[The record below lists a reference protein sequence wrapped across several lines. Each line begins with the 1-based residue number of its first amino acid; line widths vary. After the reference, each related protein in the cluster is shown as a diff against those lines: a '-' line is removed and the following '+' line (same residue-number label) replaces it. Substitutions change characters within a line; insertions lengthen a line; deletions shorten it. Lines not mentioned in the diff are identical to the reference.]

1 MTKKEKGT
9 MMTLAAGLAWG
20 ISGISGQYL
29 MSHGVHV
36 NLLTSLRLLIT
47 GIFLLSLARSK
58 QKEHLVAAWKQPKF
72 LKQVLLFSIFG
83 LVLNQYAFLRA
94 IHLTNAGTAT
104 VLQYMAPILILSIVC
119 ILNRQ
124 RPTSFEIIA
133 IAMAILGTYMIATHG
148 KLGSL
153 AITPKGL
160 MWGLG
165 SAITYSIYILLPVKL
180 IHEWGSTIVIGSG
193 MFIGGILFS
202 LVTKAWQYPLQINV
216 MSILAYI
223 GIIGIGTIFAYT
235 FFLKGVS
242 IVGAVKGSL
251 LASVEPVSSVF
262 LTVLVLGEIFLSNRF
277 TWDAV
282 YFSCCNSNLLQR
294 FNCIEE
300 NETSKIVSFGVETLI

>member
-223 GIIGIGTIFAYT
+223 GIIGIGAIFAYT

-262 LTVLVLGEIFLSNRF
+262 LTVLVLGEIFYPIDLLGMLF
-277 TWDAV
+277 IFLAV
-282 YFSCCNSNLLQR
+282 
-294 FNCIEE
+294 
-300 NETSKIVSFGVETLI
+300 TLISYKDLIALKKMKRVR

>member
-193 MFIGGILFS
+193 MFIGEILFS

-216 MSILAYI
+216 ISILAYI

-262 LTVLVLGEIFLSNRF
+262 LTVLVLGEIFYPIDLLGMLF
-277 TWDAV
+277 IFLAV
-282 YFSCCNSNLLQR
+282 
-294 FNCIEE
+294 
-300 NETSKIVSFGVETLI
+300 TLISYKDLIALKKMKRVK

>member
-124 RPTSFEIIA
+124 RPISFEIIA

-262 LTVLVLGEIFLSNRF
+262 LTVLVLGEIFYPIDLLGMLF
-277 TWDAV
+277 IFLAV
-282 YFSCCNSNLLQR
+282 
-294 FNCIEE
+294 
-300 NETSKIVSFGVETLI
+300 TLISYKDLIALKKMKRVK

>member
-262 LTVLVLGEIFLSNRF
+262 LTVLVLGEIFYPIDLLGMLF
-277 TWDAV
+277 IFIAV
-282 YFSCCNSNLLQR
+282 
-294 FNCIEE
+294 
-300 NETSKIVSFGVETLI
+300 TLISYKDLIALKKMKRVK

>member
-242 IVGAVKGSL
+242 ILGAVKGSL

-262 LTVLVLGEIFLSNRF
+262 LTVLVLGEIFYPIDLLGMLF
-277 TWDAV
+277 IFLAV
-282 YFSCCNSNLLQR
+282 
-294 FNCIEE
+294 
-300 NETSKIVSFGVETLI
+300 TLISYKDLIALKKMKRVR

>member
-262 LTVLVLGEIFLSNRF
+262 LTVLVLGEIFYPIDLLGMLCIF
-277 TWDAV
+277 LAV
-282 YFSCCNSNLLQR
+282 
-294 FNCIEE
+294 
-300 NETSKIVSFGVETLI
+300 TLISYKDLIALKKMKRVK

>member
-251 LASVEPVSSVF
+251 LASVEPVSSEY
-262 LTVLVLGEIFLSNRF
+262 LTVLVLGEIFYPIDLLGMLF
-277 TWDAV
+277 IFLAV
-282 YFSCCNSNLLQR
+282 
-294 FNCIEE
+294 
-300 NETSKIVSFGVETLI
+300 TLISYKDLIALKKMKRVR

>member
-104 VLQYMAPILILSIVC
+104 VLQYMAQILILSIVC

-262 LTVLVLGEIFLSNRF
+262 LTVLVLGEIFYPIDLLGMLF
-277 TWDAV
+277 IFLAV
-282 YFSCCNSNLLQR
+282 
-294 FNCIEE
+294 
-300 NETSKIVSFGVETLI
+300 TLISYKDLIALKKMKRVR

>member
-165 SAITYSIYILLPVKL
+165 SAITYSIYILLPVKI

-262 LTVLVLGEIFLSNRF
+262 LTVLVLGEIFYPIDLLGMLF
-277 TWDAV
+277 IFLAV
-282 YFSCCNSNLLQR
+282 
-294 FNCIEE
+294 
-300 NETSKIVSFGVETLI
+300 TLISYKDLIALKKMKRVR

>member
-133 IAMAILGTYMIATHG
+133 IAMAILGTYMIATHE

-262 LTVLVLGEIFLSNRF
+262 LTVLVLGEIFYPIDLLGMLF
-277 TWDAV
+277 IFLAV
-282 YFSCCNSNLLQR
+282 
-294 FNCIEE
+294 
-300 NETSKIVSFGVETLI
+300 TLISYKDLIALKKMKRVR

>member
-153 AITPKGL
+153 AITPKEL

-216 MSILAYI
+216 ISILAYI

-262 LTVLVLGEIFLSNRF
+262 LTVLVLGEIFYPIDLLGMLF
-277 TWDAV
+277 IFLAV
-282 YFSCCNSNLLQR
+282 
-294 FNCIEE
+294 
-300 NETSKIVSFGVETLI
+300 TLISYKDLIALKKMKRVK

>member
-104 VLQYMAPILILSIVC
+104 VLQYVAPILILSIVC

-262 LTVLVLGEIFLSNRF
+262 LTVLVLGEIFYPIDLLGMLF
-277 TWDAV
+277 IFLAV
-282 YFSCCNSNLLQR
+282 
-294 FNCIEE
+294 
-300 NETSKIVSFGVETLI
+300 TLISYKDLIALKKMKRVR

>member
-9 MMTLAAGLAWG
+9 MLTLAAGLAWG

-262 LTVLVLGEIFLSNRF
+262 LTVLVLGEIFYPIDLLGMLF
-277 TWDAV
+277 IFLAV
-282 YFSCCNSNLLQR
+282 
-294 FNCIEE
+294 
-300 NETSKIVSFGVETLI
+300 TLISYKDLIALKKMKRVR

>member
-47 GIFLLSLARSK
+47 GIFLLSLSRSK

-216 MSILAYI
+216 ISILAYI

-262 LTVLVLGEIFLSNRF
+262 LTVLVLGEIFYPIDLLGMLF
-277 TWDAV
+277 IFLAV
-282 YFSCCNSNLLQR
+282 
-294 FNCIEE
+294 
-300 NETSKIVSFGVETLI
+300 TLISYKDLIALKKMKRVK

>member
-1 MTKKEKGT
+1 MIKKEKGT

-262 LTVLVLGEIFLSNRF
+262 LTVLVLGEIFYPIDLLGMLF
-277 TWDAV
+277 IFLAV
-282 YFSCCNSNLLQR
+282 
-294 FNCIEE
+294 
-300 NETSKIVSFGVETLI
+300 TLISYKDLIALKKMKRVR

>member
-216 MSILAYI
+216 ISILAYI

-251 LASVEPVSSVF
+251 LALVEPVSSVF
-262 LTVLVLGEIFLSNRF
+262 LTVLVLGEIFYPIDLLGMLF
-277 TWDAV
+277 IFLAV
-282 YFSCCNSNLLQR
+282 
-294 FNCIEE
+294 
-300 NETSKIVSFGVETLI
+300 TLISYKDLIALKKMKRVK

>member
-1 MTKKEKGT
+1 MTIKEKGT

-216 MSILAYI
+216 ISILAYI

-262 LTVLVLGEIFLSNRF
+262 LTVLVLGEIFYPIDLLGMLF
-277 TWDAV
+277 IFLAV
-282 YFSCCNSNLLQR
+282 
-294 FNCIEE
+294 
-300 NETSKIVSFGVETLI
+300 TLISYKDLIALKKMKRVK

>member
-262 LTVLVLGEIFLSNRF
+262 LTVLVLGEIFYPIDLLGMLF
-277 TWDAV
+277 IFLAV
-282 YFSCCNSNLLQR
+282 
-294 FNCIEE
+294 
-300 NETSKIVSFGVETLI
+300 TLISYKDLIALKKMKRVR

>member
-1 MTKKEKGT
+1 
-9 MMTLAAGLAWG
+9 
-20 ISGISGQYL
+20 
-29 MSHGVHV
+29 
-36 NLLTSLRLLIT
+36 
-47 GIFLLSLARSK
+47 
-58 QKEHLVAAWKQPKF
+58 
-72 LKQVLLFSIFG
+72 LF
-83 LVLNQYAFLRA
+83 LNQYAFLRA

-262 LTVLVLGEIFLSNRF
+262 LTVLVLGEIFYPIDLLGMLF
-277 TWDAV
+277 IFLAV
-282 YFSCCNSNLLQR
+282 
-294 FNCIEE
+294 
-300 NETSKIVSFGVETLI
+300 TLISYKDLIALKKMKRVK

>member
-160 MWGLG
+160 MWRLG

-262 LTVLVLGEIFLSNRF
+262 LTVLVLGEIFYPIDLLGMLF
-277 TWDAV
+277 IFLAV
-282 YFSCCNSNLLQR
+282 
-294 FNCIEE
+294 
-300 NETSKIVSFGVETLI
+300 TLISYKDLIALKKMKRVR

>member
-1 MTKKEKGT
+1 MTKKEKRT

-262 LTVLVLGEIFLSNRF
+262 LTVLVLGEIFYPIDLLGMLF
-277 TWDAV
+277 IFLAV
-282 YFSCCNSNLLQR
+282 
-294 FNCIEE
+294 
-300 NETSKIVSFGVETLI
+300 TLISYKDLIALKKMKRVK

>member
-262 LTVLVLGEIFLSNRF
+262 LTVLVLVEIFYPIDLLGMLF
-277 TWDAV
+277 IFLAV
-282 YFSCCNSNLLQR
+282 
-294 FNCIEE
+294 
-300 NETSKIVSFGVETLI
+300 TLISYKDLIALKKMKRVR

>member
-58 QKEHLVAAWKQPKF
+58 QKEHLVSAWKQPKF

-262 LTVLVLGEIFLSNRF
+262 LTVLVLGEIFYPIDLLGMLF
-277 TWDAV
+277 IFLAV
-282 YFSCCNSNLLQR
+282 
-294 FNCIEE
+294 
-300 NETSKIVSFGVETLI
+300 TLISYKDLIALKKMKRVR

>member
-94 IHLTNAGTAT
+94 IYLTNAGTAT

-262 LTVLVLGEIFLSNRF
+262 LTVLVLGEIFYPIDLLGMLF
-277 TWDAV
+277 IFLAV
-282 YFSCCNSNLLQR
+282 
-294 FNCIEE
+294 
-300 NETSKIVSFGVETLI
+300 TLISYKDLIALKKMKRVR

>member
-72 LKQVLLFSIFG
+72 LMQVLLFSIFG

-262 LTVLVLGEIFLSNRF
+262 LTVLVLGEIFYPIDLLGMLF
-277 TWDAV
+277 IFLAV
-282 YFSCCNSNLLQR
+282 
-294 FNCIEE
+294 
-300 NETSKIVSFGVETLI
+300 TLISYKDLIALKKMKRVKKKGL

>member
-133 IAMAILGTYMIATHG
+133 IVMAILGTYMIATHG

-262 LTVLVLGEIFLSNRF
+262 LTVLVLGEIFYPIDLLGMLF
-277 TWDAV
+277 IFLAV
-282 YFSCCNSNLLQR
+282 
-294 FNCIEE
+294 
-300 NETSKIVSFGVETLI
+300 TLISYKDLIALKKMKRVK

>member
-9 MMTLAAGLAWG
+9 MMILAAGLAWG

-262 LTVLVLGEIFLSNRF
+262 LTVLVLGEIFYPIDLLGMLF
-277 TWDAV
+277 IFLAV
-282 YFSCCNSNLLQR
+282 
-294 FNCIEE
+294 
-300 NETSKIVSFGVETLI
+300 TLISYKDLIALKKMKRVK

>member
-9 MMTLAAGLAWG
+9 MMTLSAGLAWG

-262 LTVLVLGEIFLSNRF
+262 LTVLVLGEIFYPIDLLGMLF
-277 TWDAV
+277 IFLAV
-282 YFSCCNSNLLQR
+282 
-294 FNCIEE
+294 
-300 NETSKIVSFGVETLI
+300 TLISYKDLIALKKMKRVR

>member
-180 IHEWGSTIVIGSG
+180 FHALGSTIVIGSG

-262 LTVLVLGEIFLSNRF
+262 LTVLVLGEIFYPIDLLGMLF
-277 TWDAV
+277 IFLAV
-282 YFSCCNSNLLQR
+282 
-294 FNCIEE
+294 
-300 NETSKIVSFGVETLI
+300 TLISYKDLIALKKMKRVK

>member
-47 GIFLLSLARSK
+47 GIFILSLARSK

-262 LTVLVLGEIFLSNRF
+262 LTVLVLGEIFYPIDLLGMLF
-277 TWDAV
+277 IFLAV
-282 YFSCCNSNLLQR
+282 
-294 FNCIEE
+294 
-300 NETSKIVSFGVETLI
+300 TLISYKDLIALKKMKRVR

>member
-58 QKEHLVAAWKQPKF
+58 QKEHLVAAWEQPKF

-262 LTVLVLGEIFLSNRF
+262 LTVLVLGEIFYPIDLLGMLF
-277 TWDAV
+277 IFLAV
-282 YFSCCNSNLLQR
+282 
-294 FNCIEE
+294 
-300 NETSKIVSFGVETLI
+300 TLISYKDLIALKKMKRVR

>member
-202 LVTKAWQYPLQINV
+202 LVTKACHNPTINV

-262 LTVLVLGEIFLSNRF
+262 LTVLVLGEIFYPIDLLGMLF
-277 TWDAV
+277 IFLAV
-282 YFSCCNSNLLQR
+282 
-294 FNCIEE
+294 
-300 NETSKIVSFGVETLI
+300 TLISYKDLIALKKMKRVK

>member
-29 MSHGVHV
+29 VSHGVHV

-262 LTVLVLGEIFLSNRF
+262 LTVLVLGEIFYPIDLLGMLF
-277 TWDAV
+277 IFLAV
-282 YFSCCNSNLLQR
+282 
-294 FNCIEE
+294 
-300 NETSKIVSFGVETLI
+300 TLISYKDLIALKKMKRVR

>member
-20 ISGISGQYL
+20 ISGISSQYL

-262 LTVLVLGEIFLSNRF
+262 LTVLVLGEIFYPIDLLGMLF
-277 TWDAV
+277 IFLAV
-282 YFSCCNSNLLQR
+282 
-294 FNCIEE
+294 
-300 NETSKIVSFGVETLI
+300 TLISYKDLIALKKMKRVR

>member
-9 MMTLAAGLAWG
+9 MMTLAAGQAWG

-262 LTVLVLGEIFLSNRF
+262 LTVLVLGEIFYPIDLLGMLF
-277 TWDAV
+277 IFLAV
-282 YFSCCNSNLLQR
+282 
-294 FNCIEE
+294 
-300 NETSKIVSFGVETLI
+300 TLISYKDLIALKKMKRVR

>member
-1 MTKKEKGT
+1 MTKKGKGT

-262 LTVLVLGEIFLSNRF
+262 LTVLVLGEIFYPIDLLGMLF
-277 TWDAV
+277 IFLAV
-282 YFSCCNSNLLQR
+282 
-294 FNCIEE
+294 
-300 NETSKIVSFGVETLI
+300 TLISYKDLIALKKMKRVR

>member
-242 IVGAVKGSL
+242 IVGAVRGSL

-262 LTVLVLGEIFLSNRF
+262 LTVLVLGEIFYPIDLLGMLF
-277 TWDAV
+277 IFLAV
-282 YFSCCNSNLLQR
+282 
-294 FNCIEE
+294 
-300 NETSKIVSFGVETLI
+300 TLISYKDLIALKKMKRVK

>member
-133 IAMAILGTYMIATHG
+133 SAMAILGTYMIATHG

-262 LTVLVLGEIFLSNRF
+262 LTVLVLGEIFYPIDLLGMLF
-277 TWDAV
+277 IFLAV
-282 YFSCCNSNLLQR
+282 
-294 FNCIEE
+294 
-300 NETSKIVSFGVETLI
+300 TLISYKDLIALKKMKRVR

>member
-29 MSHGVHV
+29 MSHGLHV

-262 LTVLVLGEIFLSNRF
+262 LTVLVLGEIFYPIDLLGMLF
-277 TWDAV
+277 IFLAV
-282 YFSCCNSNLLQR
+282 
-294 FNCIEE
+294 
-300 NETSKIVSFGVETLI
+300 TLISYKDLIALKKMKRVK

>member
-242 IVGAVKGSL
+242 IVGAIKGSL

-262 LTVLVLGEIFLSNRF
+262 LTVLVLGEIFYPIDLLGMLF
-277 TWDAV
+277 IFLAV
-282 YFSCCNSNLLQR
+282 
-294 FNCIEE
+294 
-300 NETSKIVSFGVETLI
+300 TLISYKDLIALKKMKRVK